1 MALAENLHNQN
12 TGQNNT
18 GQNAAGQSNTGPS
31 DWLSRSDSAMGV
43 VTFSLVDAPFG
54 GAIDAIN
61 RYRDELNAVEA
72 LHIAQRKQAGHS
84 DRSTESI
91 ITNSGGVSKG
101 EAKKRTKR
109 ADAVAK
115 NPKLATSLTEGTLS
129 TEHVDL
135 VADAAAKTGGDAAT
149 DTKLIA
155 DIGSANPD
163 QGRAIARKYVE
174 EHQSQGDRDSRHAWQ
189 RARRR
194 VSRGRSKNGLSF
206 ILLEGDDIS
215 IEAALRKLGARADEM
230 YRSDGGRDLAPGE
243 HPRTKVQRMFDA
255 AIEQLTGSVDA
266 APSPSDTGT
275 GEGTTAASKRAT
287 PTTPPSPPRNRP
299 GQRPAMVFSAKLSD
313 ISKDPEQLASWT
325 AELVGHGTVPSAVA
339 SYFRCISD
347 HSAVL
352 LSETGQPLWKGRAAR
367 LVTAEQWIA
376 LVVRDEGCVLCTAD
390 HTRCEAHHLLPWE
403 APDRGETN
411 IDNLALL
418 CVDCH
423 HRVHQN
429 LQTLFWDG
437 TEHRWRLRAAR
448 PGEIPPS
455 GQHRS
460 KQGGQHRSKYGGQR
474 GSPNDRSGPSPGR
487 TSKPSRTPARL
498 QHNEAGEAN
507 RPITEGISATPDDT
521 TTDHK
526 ATDPKT
532 TDPHARE
539 TANGLLRHDLFDWIG

>member
-1 MALAENLHNQN
+1 MALAEDLHNPN
-12 TGQNNT
+12 TGQN
-18 GQNAAGQSNTGPS
+18 SS
-31 DWLSRSDSAMGV
+31 SDDWLSRSDAAMGV

-61 RYRDELNAVEA
+61 RYRDELNAIEA
-72 LHIAQRKQAGHS
+72 LKIAQRKQAGHS

-91 ITNSGGVSKG
+91 ITSSGGVSKG

-115 NPKLATSLTEGTLS
+115 NPKLAASLSEGTLS

-135 VADAAAKTGGDAAT
+135 VADAATKTGGDAAT

-155 DIGSANPD
+155 DIGAANPD

-174 EHQSQGDRDSRHAWQ
+174 EHQSQADRDSRHAWQ

-206 ILLEGDDIS
+206 ILIEGDDIS
-215 IEAALRKLGARADEM
+215 IDKALRKLGARADEM
-230 YRSDGGRDLAPGE
+230 YRSEGGRDLAPGE
-243 HPRTKVQRMFDA
+243 HPRTKHQRMFDA

-266 APSPSDTGT
+266 APSPSDTRT
-275 GEGTTAASKRAT
+275 GEGTTSASKRAT
-287 PTTPPSPPRNRP
+287 PTTPPRNRP

-367 LVTAEQWIA
+367 LVTAGQWVA

-423 HRVHQN
+423 HRVHEN

-437 TEHRWRLRAAR
+437 TRHRWRLRAAR

-460 KQGGQHRSKYGGQR
+460 KQGGQHSGKYGGQR

-487 TSKPSRTPARL
+487 TSKPSSAPARL
-498 QHNEAGEAN
+498 QHNEAGEPN
-507 RPITEGISATPDDT
+507 RPVAESTSATPDDN
-521 TTDHK
+521 TTDLKTTDLKTTDLK
-526 ATDPKT
+526 A